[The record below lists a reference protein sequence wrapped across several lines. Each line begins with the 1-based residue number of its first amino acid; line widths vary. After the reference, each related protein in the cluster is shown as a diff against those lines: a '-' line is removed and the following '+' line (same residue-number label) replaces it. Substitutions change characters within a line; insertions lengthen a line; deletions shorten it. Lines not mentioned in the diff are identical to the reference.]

1 LELHREEIEAAG
13 LRIVAVGIGRPEH
26 ARRFGGRLAPGVDCV
41 THEEPELHATFGIE
55 QGNLL
60 RLVAPDA
67 IAAGAQA
74 ATRGHTQ
81 GTATGDTRRLTAT
94 FIVDAA
100 GIVRYAYYG
109 KHAGDHP
116 DLPTVVRRWREINQ
130 GESA

>member
-1 LELHREEIEAAG
+1 MELHREDIEAAG

-41 THEEPELHATFGIE
+41 THEEPELHETFGIDR
-55 QGNLL
+55 GNML

-74 ATRGHTQ
+74 AARGHTQ
-81 GTATGDTRRLTAT
+81 GTPTGDQRRLTAT
-94 FIVDAA
+94 FIIDQS
-100 GIVRYAYYG
+100 GTVRYCHYG

-116 DLPTVVRRWREINQ
+116 NLTDVVRLWHEMNRNEPV
-130 GESA
+130 